1 MIGRATNGQECNR
14 FIKQIS
20 TKISDKF
27 NVKPH
32 LLLDGHPA
40 HFTRENRALIDQNF

>member
-1 MIGRATNGQECNR
+1 MIGRATNRQECNK
-14 FIKQIS
+14 FISQLS

-40 HFTRENRALIDQNF
+40 HFTRENRKLIEEYF